1 VPIPVDPRTWSE
13 HRRARREA
21 DEWIWLGFESDYPDR
36 AAELTSERERKLCAR
51 SLRSVLAELDGSK
64 LPGATPLRSR
74 ALRPHAALIAAL
86 ERRLSDGRP
95 VPALGMLEVNSLLTS
110 PHSCLFHEEDDI
122 ETRLRAVL
130 ESLEVR

>member
-1 VPIPVDPRTWSE
+1 MSIPVHLRTWSE

-21 DEWIWLGFESDYPDR
+21 DSWIWLGFESEYPDR

-51 SLRSVLAELDGSK
+51 SLRASLGALDGSK

-74 ALRPHAALIAAL
+74 ALRPHAGLLAAI
-86 ERRLSDGRP
+86 EGRLRDGHP
-95 VPALGMLEVNSLLTS
+95 VSALGMLEVNSLLTS
-110 PHSCLFHEEDDI
+110 PQSCLFQEGDDV

-130 ESLEVR
+130 RSLEVR